1 MKYSGGYKFNS
12 KWGISLST
20 VILALSF
27 GATNAKATTIVNNEE
42 RTNSDNERAVNV
54 SKLTIDNQHSGTLK
68 LLTNQNNVEASHSS
82 IASSSNLNTRIP
94 NNTNVKLLIIAM
106 IGNYHQQKKFQVVL
120 QTIMKN

>member
-68 LLTNQNNVEASHSS
+68 LSTNQNNVEASHSS
-82 IASSSNLNTRIP
+82 IASLNTRIP
-94 NNTNVKLLIIAM
+94 NNTNAKLLIIAM

>member
-68 LLTNQNNVEASHSS
+68 LSTNQNNVEAYHSS

>member
-68 LLTNQNNVEASHSS
+68 LSTNQNNVEASYSS